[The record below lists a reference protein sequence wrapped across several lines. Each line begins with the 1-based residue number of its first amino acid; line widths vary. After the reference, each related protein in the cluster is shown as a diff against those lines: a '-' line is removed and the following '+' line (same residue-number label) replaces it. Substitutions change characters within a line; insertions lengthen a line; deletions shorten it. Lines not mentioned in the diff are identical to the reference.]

1 MCENLYHFTIQNPSG
16 DYVLQREEEKIVK
29 FNITVWEASLYNGTL
44 SENSTGPPIII
55 QPADVPRGPCWET
68 MVGQVS
74 AHVYVLTVM
83 YCMM

>member
-1 MCENLYHFTIQNPSG
+1 MCENLYHFTIQYLSG
-16 DYVLQREEEKIVK
+16 EYVLQREEEKIVK
-29 FNITVWEASLYNGTL
+29 FNITMWESSFYNGTL
-44 SENSTGPPIII
+44 SENSTGPPITI

-74 AHVYVLTVM
+74 ADVLTVM